1 MTPKQISAL
10 VGERL
15 DVAVWNVILPS
26 LTHVYNFSPST
37 DWAQAGPIID
47 EYKIATIYWGDDGD
61 DGNPWGAQVRV
72 GGGHYIDTTPSD
84 EFSGPTALIA
94 AMRAL
99 VAHFAEVDAR

>member
-1 MTPKQISAL
+1 MAVAKALNPGRDSAWLQIYVNAGRGTWS
-10 VGERL
+10 GHF
-15 DVAVWNVILPS
+15 
-26 LTHVYNFSPST
+26 TPST
-37 DWAQAGPIID
+37 NPAQAWPIID

-84 EFSGPTALIA
+84 EFGGPTALIA

-99 VAHFAEVDAR
+99 VAHFAEVGAR